1 MRVFATDLDNTIIYS
16 YKCDIGEK
24 KRSVELYQGRQISFI
39 TEKTYE
45 LLCKV
50 NEKMLIVPTTTR
62 TEEQYKRIDLG
73 LGHFSYAL
81 VCNGGVFLI
90 DGKKDEEWYNTSLQ
104 LVKSS
109 EKSMVQAMD
118 FLKKDSRRTF
128 EIRWIE
134 NLFVFTKCSDVQN
147 VVKELRIVLDDPL
160 VDVFHNGT
168 KLYVVPKNLS
178 KGRAVE
184 RLKEYLG
191 IDDLISAGDSEFD
204 IPMLECSDTAFAP
217 ASLAKSHSFSSHVL
231 VMGEK
236 GLFSEEILNHI
247 LEKNCC

>member
-16 YKCDIGEK
+16 YKHDIGEK
-24 KRSVELYQGRQISFI
+24 KRSVEVYQERQISFI

-73 LGHFSYAL
+73 LGHFPYAL
-81 VCNGGVFLI
+81 VCNGGVLLL
-90 DGKKDEEWYNTSLQ
+90 DGKKDEKWYNTSLQ
-104 LVKSS
+104 LVKSG
-109 EKSMVQAMD
+109 EESMVQAMD

-128 EIRWIE
+128 EIQWIE
-134 NLFVFTKCSDVQN
+134 NLFVFTKCNDVQN
-147 VVKELRIVLDDPL
+147 VVEELRLVLDNPL
-160 VDVFHNGT
+160 VDVFHNGA

-178 KGRAVE
+178 KGMAVE

-204 IPMLECSDTAFAP
+204 LPMLECSDTAFAP
-217 ASLAKSHSFSSHVL
+217 ASLAKFHSLGSHIL

-236 GLFSEEILNHI
+236 GLFAEEILNHI
-247 LEKNCC
+247 LEKNC